1 MWAISASRP
10 FGDHVQP
17 MLFVSGVVAVVIGVV
32 AAAPLAIRIVAAPAA
47 RFPFAARLALRDLGR
62 FQSRAAAAV
71 AAITLTLG
79 LSVAVVGLAQANE
92 YRSDEGNLSA
102 QQVLIRLGDGK
113 AIRTP
118 DPAAGP
124 KTGPSAGASN
134 EGDEKAAAVAGALP
148 GSTLLPLSVAMNP
161 TPAQPGEHEPVGEVV
176 QEGPH
181 SERLVDIPV
190 VATPEVL
197 AFYGID
203 PATIDESTDLLT
215 ISKQDVQ
222 LSDIGSKARG
232 PMATV
237 VQRVDLP
244 AYTSGP
250 TALITEAAMQR
261 QGWVASRSGWLVQ
274 SPHAL
279 TTEEIAAARSA
290 AAPLGL
296 TVETRTGQDA
306 LATVRTVATTAGIVL
321 ALATLLMTIGLI
333 RSEGAGDLRTLTAT
347 GAGPRTRRALTA
359 TTAGALTVVGVVL
372 GTSGA
377 YLALVAAYHTDLDR
391 LVPLPLIDLLLIAV
405 GLPLAA
411 SAIGWVLAGS
421 EPRTF
426 SRQALE

>member
-1 MWAISASRP
+1 MT
-10 FGDHVQP
+10 
-17 MLFVSGVVAVVIGVV
+17 GVVAVVIGVV
-32 AAAPLAIRIVAAPAA
+32 AAAPAAIRIVAAPAA
-47 RFPFAARLALRDLGR
+47 RFPFAARLALRDLAR
-62 FQSRAAAAV
+62 YQSRAAAAL

-79 LSVAVVGLAQANE
+79 LSIAVVGIAQANE

-102 QQVLIRLGDGK
+102 QQLLIRLGDGRTT
-113 AIRTP
+113 RTP
-118 DPAAGP
+118 DPATNFTA
-124 KTGPSAGASN
+124 GPSAEASHG
-134 EGDEKAAAVAGALP
+134 GDDKAATVAAALP
-148 GSTLLPLSVAMNP
+148 GSTVLALSVAVNP
-161 TPAQPGEHEPVGEVV
+161 SPAQPGEQEPVGEVV
-176 QEGPH
+176 QENPH
-181 SERLVDIPV
+181 SERLVDHPV

-203 PATIDESTDLLT
+203 PSTIDESTDLLT
-215 ISKQDVQ
+215 SSKEDVQ
-222 LSDIGSKARG
+222 LSDIGSKTRG
-232 PMATV
+232 PLSTV

-244 AYTSGP
+244 SYTSGP

-261 QGWVASRSGWLVQ
+261 HGWVAARSGWLVQ

-279 TTEEIAAARSA
+279 TTEQIAATRSA

-347 GAGPRTRRALTA
+347 GAAPRTRRALTA

-372 GTSGA
+372 GMAGA
-377 YLALVAAYHTDLDR
+377 YLALVAAYHTDLGK
-391 LVPLPLIDLLLIAV
+391 LVPLPLADLLLIAV

-411 SAIGWVLAGS
+411 TAIGWALAGG